1 MKFLQWIFLKWLHL
15 LATHCQS
22 VRAGT
27 STCWKAGPA
36 SFFTFNLRKSIE
48 DVGFVTVVFDFFP
61 ISILSQ
67 LTKWQKA
74 ILYQHGHR
82 TCHHST
88 KGKKKPVVVSQWL
101 KVIGVWWNMN
111 WNLIFS
117 FHFQMSLISQEMFG
131 VWRNY
136 MKIWATASDTVRAAI
151 LENLPNQQGSGIM
164 SKKNTLFLMWLEVF
178 LTVLTR
184 AIWWYCP
191 CAICSACGSLI
202 ANENHGRQTLID
214 PSKTEWNRVPR
225 KLPVIHDFG
234 IRWNRRKTTSHSLRG
249 KKQNT
254 D

>member
-1 MKFLQWIFLKWLHL
+1 MTSFISNTLSVCESRYLYMLEGWTSQFLYIQPPKVHRGCRVCDSRIWLFPHIHT
-15 LATHCQS
+15 LATQQMTESHSLSAWAQDMLPLH
-22 VRAGT
+22 
-27 STCWKAGPA
+27 K
-36 SFFTFNLRKSIE
+36 RKKI
-48 DVGFVTVVFDFFP
+48 T
-61 ISILSQ
+61 
-67 LTKWQKA
+67 
-74 ILYQHGHR
+74 
-82 TCHHST
+82 
-88 KGKKKPVVVSQWL
+88 VVVSQWL

-111 WNLIFS
+111 WNLIFP

-136 MKIWATASDTVRAAI
+136 MKIWATASDTVRAAVRAAI
-151 LENLPNQQGSGIM
+151 LENLHNQQGSGIM

-184 AIWWYCP
+184 AIWWYRP